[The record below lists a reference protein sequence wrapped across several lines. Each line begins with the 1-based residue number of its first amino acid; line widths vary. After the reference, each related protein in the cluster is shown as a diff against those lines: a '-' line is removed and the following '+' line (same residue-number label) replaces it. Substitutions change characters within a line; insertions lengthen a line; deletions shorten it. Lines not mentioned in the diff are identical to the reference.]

1 MPITERAAYAMER
14 LIPSPLPPLG
24 PMYRNTVLLLV
35 WLVASVSACA
45 RLTSSSTPIPNESM
59 RLTPAE
65 DSILLLQAAWVQS
78 ALRGDP
84 GASASLMADGFRLVA
99 PGGRVFTKQD
109 WVEKARAP
117 QQPYDSVTYDHVH
130 VHVYGDQ
137 AVISGE
143 YTQRT
148 TAAGHK
154 ISAKGVVVSVWVR
167 EATGWRVLASV
178 YPPPPRR
185 P

>member
-1 MPITERAAYAMER
+1 
-14 LIPSPLPPLG
+14 
-24 PMYRNTVLLLV
+24 
-35 WLVASVSACA
+35 
-45 RLTSSSTPIPNESM
+45 M

-78 ALRGDP
+78 ALRGDA

-109 WVEKARAP
+109 WVEKARAAQP
-117 QQPYDSVTYDHVH
+117 PYDSVSYDHVH
-130 VHVYGDQ
+130 VHVYHDQ

-143 YTQRT
+143 YTQRS
-148 TAAGHK
+148 TAAAQK
-154 ISAKGVVVSVWVR
+154 IRGEGVFVCVWVR
-167 EATGWRVLASV
+167 EGAGWRLLASV
-178 YPPPPRR
+178 YPPPPKR